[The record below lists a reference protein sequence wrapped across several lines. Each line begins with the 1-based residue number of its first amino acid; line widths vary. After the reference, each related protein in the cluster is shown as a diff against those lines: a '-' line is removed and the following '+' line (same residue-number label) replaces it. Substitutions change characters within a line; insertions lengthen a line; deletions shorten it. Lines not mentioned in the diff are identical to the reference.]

1 LLAEVDIARES
12 IQRCVEATA
21 SANGRTVHLIHITS
35 NPEMRN
41 DPRLSDAYRQN
52 AVALGRVR
60 ERDPQAQEELA
71 FVRKLSLRGALR
83 HAARLPGLLK
93 AALHP
98 PVGLFFDTDPAEVLF
113 ATDMG
118 DVSQVVPAIHPF
130 IGIGGMTAPHSLGFT
145 AQANS
150 AAAYQVMLDA
160 IAGAAVAAA
169 VGVKPVAAELGL
181 TVSVIGTPGEE
192 LLGLKDPPAGHLV
205 SGKIV
210 LLEAGIFDGC
220 MPC

>member
-1 LLAEVDIARES
+1 MASSLAEVDIAREA
-12 IQRCVEATA
+12 IQRCMEATA
-21 SANGRTVHLIHITS
+21 SANGRTVHLTHITS

-83 HAARLPGLLK
+83 HPASLPGLLK

-98 PVGLFFDTDPAEVLF
+98 PVGLFFDTYPAEVLF
-113 ATDMG
+113 ATDMS

-130 IGIGGMTAPHSLGFT
+130 IGIGGMTAPHSIGFT

-150 AAAYQVMLDA
+150 AAAYQAMLDA
-160 IAGAAVAAA
+160 GVALAWTALDAATEPALRAYLISKEGAMRRA
-169 VGVKPVAAELGL
+169 
-181 TVSVIGTPGEE
+181 
-192 LLGLKDPPAGHLV
+192 
-205 SGKIV
+205 
-210 LLEAGIFDGC
+210 
-220 MPC
+220 